1 VTHAAFYDAR
11 ELADLVPSLSSSV
24 PMMATSY
31 STTARNGTVSAP
43 AHCSRDVTSAGC
55 GCSRCLEESARELPR
70 NCCGGGWALD
80 GRAGF
85 NCHLRLRLEIHA
97 PDLPFGKMIREFFI
111 SLAKSSLMHWAKLFD
126 PYGQ

>member
-1 VTHAAFYDAR
+1 
-11 ELADLVPSLSSSV
+11 
-24 PMMATSY
+24 MMATSY
-31 STTARNGTVSAP
+31 STTARKGTVSAA
-43 AHCSRDVTSAGC
+43 AHCASDVTSAGC
-55 GCSRCLEESARELPR
+55 SCSRCLEESARELPR

-80 GRAGF
+80 GRREGVAVVAGF